1 MLLSEIHYRDEDEEE
16 EEGRGGGT
24 KMLHMCVFSS
34 RFSQ

>member
-1 MLLSEIHYRDEDEEE
+1 MLLSEIHYRDEDEE